1 MSEMDMKR
9 MRDRSPRDDRKRDR
23 RSGRGDG
30 GGSGKPL
37 RRAPPERRV
46 FISNFPFEMKWQ
58 EIKDMFRKEVG
69 DVTYVEL
76 FNDEQDRPRGCGIM
90 EFATPDL
97 AKKCIE
103 KMHRFEY
110 KGRKLVVKEDF
121 DTLRDKC
128 GRIVGSRAARD
139 RSRDRSHERDRSR
152 GGDIR
157 PVSNEFGNTFG
168 LSPQF
173 LDSLGINGPL
183 HTRVFVANLSYEVD
197 EKKLKEVF
205 RLAGKIVMIE
215 LNRDKTGKS
224 RGFAVLE
231 YSHPVESVQA
241 ISMFNNQVLF
251 ERRMTVRF
259 DNQTPYE
266 DMDELPAR
274 LPEGLEGVGMGLGSN
289 GDPLTDVSRNLPNI
303 VENMQT
309 TASNMGGTGGTGLN
323 NGMDMALA
331 VSNMATLARTMGLNL
346 GNLGMGGSSAGPA
359 PTGGSVPMSN
369 GGSSG
374 SMGMGSGGMNQNNMN
389 PGMGMGGSSS
399 MGMSGG
405 SSGGINSGI
414 SMGGYSTGPT
424 SSSNYPPSS
433 AGVQSGGNMPDVSS
447 AMGRQGVQQPQSRG
461 GSDSIIIRNLP
472 VDCNWQSL
480 RDGFAHCGEIKYAE
494 MKERTTGLIRFTSE
508 RDADRAVSMMD
519 KQVIGNRTIDVRLY

>member
-1 MSEMDMKR
+1 
-9 MRDRSPRDDRKRDR
+9 
-23 RSGRGDG
+23 
-30 GGSGKPL
+30 
-37 RRAPPERRV
+37 
-46 FISNFPFEMKWQ
+46 
-58 EIKDMFRKEVG
+58 
-69 DVTYVEL
+69 
-76 FNDEQDRPRGCGIM
+76 
-90 EFATPDL
+90 
-97 AKKCIE
+97 
-103 KMHRFEY
+103 MHRFEY

-157 PVSNEFGNTFG
+157 PVSNELGNT
-168 LSPQF
+168 
-173 LDSLGINGPL
+173 
-183 HTRVFVANLSYEVD
+183 VFVANLSYEVD

-289 GDPLTDVSRNLPNI
+289 GDPLTDQHGWHRRNR
-303 VENMQT
+303 
-309 TASNMGGTGGTGLN
+309 LN

-405 SSGGINSGI
+405 SSSGINSGI